1 MSQQRIK
8 VRKNTRIPLTI
19 TLDQDRY
26 DFVVAAAASREFRS
40 LDEFF
45 EAALK
50 VYERHMT
57 TVQAYLE
64 LQEAKGIAR
73 DEAMCSAQCEIV
85 FTRIDG

>member
-57 TVQAYLE
+57 TVQEYLE
-64 LQEAKGIAR
+64 QQEAKGFTR
-73 DEAMCSAQCEIV
+73 DEALCAVQCEIV
-85 FTRIDG
+85 FTRTDA